1 MSEMR
6 SAVPWSRLLPGIEG
20 LPQTAVRDLTLQS
33 QAVTPGA
40 GFVALQGTRTHGLDH
55 AAEALDRGAGAVL
68 WDEGDPTPPPDP
80 RIVHVPGLRRR
91 LPELARTLFGVW
103 PPDRPLV
110 AVTGTDGKTSV
121 SHQISTALTHLGR
134 RCAVIGT
141 LGAGT
146 PGQLT
151 PTAHTTPD
159 VLALHRHLAAL
170 AAAGYQAVALEA
182 SSHAL
187 AQGRLEGVHPRVAVL
202 THLGRDHLDYHGSLA
217 AYAEAKAALFRRP
230 GLAAWVLN
238 RDDAFGRQ
246 LLAEWARGASDPAT
260 FDATGPDGTDG
271 AAAPGRP
278 RCWTYSVQEPE
289 AGAAGEHGDVPIQT
303 DHIQARQVR
312 ASVHGVEFEVRVGAA
327 TGRVQAPLIGVF
339 QVSNLLATLAT
350 LLALGYPVAAGI
362 AALGQV
368 RGVPGRMERFARA
381 GGPLLVVDY
390 AHTPRALE
398 SALQALRPHAEGRV
412 AVVFGCGGNRDVG
425 KRPLMGGVASRLADR
440 VFVTDDN
447 PRDEAPE
454 AIRRAILAGCDGPAR
469 VREIGDRA
477 EAIAEAVREAR
488 AGDVVLIA
496 GKGHETTQLIRG
508 VEHPFSDREHAA
520 THTADESMADE
531 SMTDGP
537 MTGGEAGR

>member
-1 MSEMR
+1 MSELR

-20 LPQTAVRDLTLQS
+20 VPQTVIRDLTLQS

-40 GFVALQGTRTHGLDH
+40 AFVALQGTRTHGLAF
-55 AAEALDRGAGAVL
+55 AAEALDRGAVAVL
-68 WDEGDPTPPPDP
+68 WDEGDRAPQPDP
-80 RIVHVPGLRRR
+80 RILHVPGLRRR
-91 LPELARTLFGVW
+91 LPELARTLFGIW
-103 PPDRPLV
+103 PADRPLV
-110 AVTGTDGKTSV
+110 AITGTDGKTSV
-121 SHQISTALTHLGR
+121 SHQISAALTHLGR

-141 LGAGT
+141 LGVGA

-187 AQGRLEGVHPRVAVL
+187 AQGRLEGIHPQVAVL

-217 AYAEAKAALFRRP
+217 AYAEAKAALFRQP

-246 LLAEWARGASDPAT
+246 LLAEWARGEP
-260 FDATGPDGTDG
+260 DAMGSGGTDS
-271 AAAPGRP
+271 AAAPRRS
-278 RCWTYSVQEPE
+278 RCWTYSMQEPE
-289 AGAAGEHGDVPIQT
+289 AGEHGDAQIQT
-303 DHIQARQVR
+303 GHIQAQQVR
-312 ASVHGVEFEVRVGAA
+312 ASVHGVDFEVRIGTQ
-327 TGRVQAPLIGVF
+327 TGRVQVPLIGVF

-350 LLALGYPVAAGI
+350 LLALGTPVAAGI
-362 AALGQV
+362 AALGKV
-368 RGVPGRMERFARA
+368 RGVPGRMERFARS
-381 GGPLLVVDY
+381 GGPVLVVDY

-412 AVVFGCGGNRDVG
+412 AVVFGCGGNRDAG
-425 KRPLMGGVASRLADR
+425 KRALMGQVASRLADR

-447 PRDEAPE
+447 PRDEAPDT
-454 AIRRAILAGCDGPAR
+454 IRRAILAGCDGPAR
-469 VREIGDRA
+469 VREVGDRA
-477 EAIAEAVREAR
+477 EAIAQAVREAR

-520 THTADESMADE
+520 AHTANGHTADAHTAD
-531 SMTDGP
+531 
-537 MTGGEAGR
+537 GEAGR